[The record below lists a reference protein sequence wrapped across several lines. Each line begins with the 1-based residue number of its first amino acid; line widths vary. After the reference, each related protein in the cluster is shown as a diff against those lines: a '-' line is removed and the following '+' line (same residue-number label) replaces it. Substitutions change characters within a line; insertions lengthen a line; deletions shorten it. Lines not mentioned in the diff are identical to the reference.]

1 MAFEMR
7 ERPKTLEILC
17 QIEWQNNGKSLKCQ
31 MIGNLPHS
39 CQLKWQESVA
49 KIAVRQASVMFFSGN
64 CHFATIR

>member
-7 ERPKTLEILC
+7 ERPKIAEFLC

-31 MIGNLPHS
+31 MIDNLPHS

-49 KIAVRQASVMFFSGN
+49 KIAVRHASVGIFLRKLPF
-64 CHFATIR
+64 CHY